1 MCHFTWFGPN
11 EFSGMRLRGPP
22 TYLQALL
29 YYRFYVFG
37 RLKKVSIDT
46 SHGTFLVIFGQSIK
60 NQMLAMTRRN
70 SPNQI
75 QSLDDLSQLSE
86 IVSDKR
92 RGQRS
97 LAKKSRRNR
106 HYEKQFI
113 RNTVMHKLI
122 NES

>member
-1 MCHFTWFGPN
+1 MP
-11 EFSGMRLRGPP
+11 
-22 TYLQALL
+22 
-29 YYRFYVFG
+29 
-37 RLKKVSIDT
+37 
-46 SHGTFLVIFGQSIK
+46 
-60 NQMLAMTRRN
+60 RRN

-75 QSLDDLSQLSE
+75 QGLEDLSQLSD

-113 RNTVMHKLI
+113 SNMVMRTSP
-122 NES
+122 NELLK

>member
-1 MCHFTWFGPN
+1 MP
-11 EFSGMRLRGPP
+11 
-22 TYLQALL
+22 
-29 YYRFYVFG
+29 
-37 RLKKVSIDT
+37 
-46 SHGTFLVIFGQSIK
+46 
-60 NQMLAMTRRN
+60 RRN

-75 QSLDDLSQLSE
+75 HGLEDLSQLSD

-113 RNTVMHKLI
+113 SNTVI
-122 NES
+122 RTSPNELLK